1 MEGGDGDDLIR
12 GGRGYDGL
20 MGDRGDDVV
29 EGGPGRD
36 ELHGW
41 WGGDTILGGEGPDY
55 IEPNPWRG
63 YPQEGAQDTEDDVQ
77 AGPGNDDI
85 YMGYLDE
92 TVDHVDCGE
101 GTDWVWEVTNPT
113 TTEDTFVN
121 CENIG
126 D

>member
-1 MEGGDGDDLIR
+1 MRDPECEVRRTTLPRTRMHRVAERR
-12 GGRGYDGL
+12 GR
-20 MGDRGDDVV
+20 
-29 EGGPGRD
+29 
-36 ELHGW
+36 
-41 WGGDTILGGEGPDY
+41 GPDY
-55 IEPNPWRG
+55 IEPNPWWG
-63 YPQEGAQDTEDDVQ
+63 YPQEGAQDTEDDMQ

-101 GTDWVWEVTNPT
+101 GTDWVWQVTNPT